1 MTWRCIAP
9 RTTVISAG
17 NLPLFLSGSGG
28 GGASLQ
34 QAQAMARHT
43 DPKTTMIYFHN
54 LDRIKAGAE
63 RFIQI

>member
-1 MTWRCIAP
+1 
-9 RTTVISAG
+9 
-17 NLPLFLSGSGG
+17 
-28 GGASLQ
+28 
-34 QAQAMARHT
+34 MARHT